1 MHYRNLWLTIGAF
14 YIGIILA
21 ASLLKAPDINVII
34 NHTDKAAH
42 FLTYFILVGW
52 FVQLYQKLGSR
63 IIILISAIAL
73 GMLIEFLQGMT
84 TYRSFDFADEMAN
97 SIGALSAFILARS
110 NFDSL
115 LATFDHWFYQLK
127 KTNY

>member
-52 FVQLYQKLGSR
+52 FVQLYQKLSSR

-97 SIGALSAFILARS
+97 SIGALSAFILARTT
-110 NFDSL
+110 FDSL

-127 KTNY
+127 KTNN